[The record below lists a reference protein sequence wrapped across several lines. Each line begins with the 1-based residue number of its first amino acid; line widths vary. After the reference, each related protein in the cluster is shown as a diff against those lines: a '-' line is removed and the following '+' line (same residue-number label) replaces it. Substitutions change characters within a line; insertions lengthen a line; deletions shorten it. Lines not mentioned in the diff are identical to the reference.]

1 MKYPI
6 IIFGFYLLFQASV
19 QSQTYTFAGKHD
31 SLLFDGTGRYFS
43 LDEDCTVEI
52 RVLGTVEASIK
63 VKDLVYGC
71 GEAPES
77 TYVWR
82 KRKVKSG
89 DRVYMGDEITT
100 GPDGFAKLYL
110 NDGSVIILNKNSSL
124 IMDKEICN
132 QPGGIKLFFGS
143 MWTRIKKA
151 LGGGKY
157 EVTTERTANGVR
169 GTEFT
174 VETDEIKDVIKV
186 YEGIVDVNPKVG
198 VLEKHIKT
206 FEEKLNKINDDFQN
220 GRITQEEYVQRM
232 DEFNNEVQKIQDE
245 TIYEVNAGYQF
256 TVTPDGNFKDPV
268 LIEQSDNKWFEK
280 VFE

>member
-1 MKYPI
+1 MKNLVL
-6 IIFGFYLLFQASV
+6 IFSLCVFFQVSV
-19 QSQTYTFAGKHD
+19 QSQNNTFGGRHD
-31 SLLFDGTGRYFS
+31 SLLTDGAGTISNFN
-43 LDEDCTVEI
+43 EDCTVEI
-52 RVLGTVEASIK
+52 IAFGTVEASVK

-89 DRVYMGDEITT
+89 DRVYVGNDITT
-100 GPDGFAKLYL
+100 GPDGFAKVFL

-132 QPGGIKLFFGS
+132 QPGGIKLLFGS
-143 MWTRIKKA
+143 MWTQFKKL

-157 EVTTERTANGVR
+157 EVTTERACICVR
-169 GTEFT
+169 GTEFSL
-174 VETDEIKDVIKV
+174 ETNYDEDIVKV
-186 YEGIVDVNPKVG
+186 YEGTVDVNPRVG

-206 FEEKLNKINDDFQN
+206 IEEKLNKINDDFQN
-220 GRITQEEYVQRM
+220 GRITQEEYIQRI

-245 TIYEVNAGYQF
+245 TIYEVNAGFQF
-256 TVTPDGNFKDPV
+256 TINPDGNFKDPV
-268 LIEQSDNKWFEK
+268 PIEQSENKWFESIFK
-280 VFE
+280 

>member
-1 MKYPI
+1 MKNII
-6 IIFGFYLLFQASV
+6 IIFGFCLLFQTSV

-52 RVLGTVEASIK
+52 RVLGTVEASVK

-89 DRVYMGDEITT
+89 DRVYVGDEITT

-143 MWTRIKKA
+143 MWTRIKKV

-157 EVTTERTANGVR
+157 EVTTERAANGIR

-174 VETDEIKDVIKV
+174 VETDETKDVIKV

-198 VLEKHIKT
+198 VLEKNIDK
-206 FEEKLNKINDDFQN
+206 FEEKLKKINDDFQN
-220 GRITQEEYVQRM
+220 GAITGDEYVQRI
-232 DEFNNEVQKIQDE
+232 DALNSEIQSIQDN
-245 TIYEVNAGYQF
+245 TIISVNAGYQF
-256 TVTPDGNFKDPV
+256 TITPDGNFKDPV
-268 LIEQSDNKWFEK
+268 PIEQAENKWFENL
-280 VFE
+280 FE